1 MSYILDALRRAE
13 AERERERGAVP
24 SLHSP
29 GLALGAEPPTS
40 VRPAAP
46 PPAWRLALVGGAL
59 GLLGVVLGLWWA
71 GGGAPGAEQPPATPA
86 AALAA
91 AQSVQEAG
99 QPSMLQAAPG
109 PTAATPL
116 RLPTPPVPP
125 VLDRPPASPAAAEPA
140 LAASPAPEP
149 APVAPDAADQP
160 APAATAPAVTA
171 EAPSAAAPPPP
182 VIPLAALPAELRAA
196 WPPLVIGG
204 SIYSDNPASRFIMA
218 NGQVVREGQ
227 TAAPGVVVERIGRGA
242 VVLQWRGLRVQVPV

>member
-24 SLHSP
+24 RLHSP
-29 GLALGAEPPTS
+29 GMALGAEQPTS

-46 PPAWRLALVGGAL
+46 PPVWRLALVGGAL

-71 GGGAPGAEQPPATPA
+71 GGGAPGAEQPPAAPA
-86 AALAA
+86 AAVAA
-91 AQSVQEAG
+91 AQPVQEAG
-99 QPSMLQAAPG
+99 QPSTSQTAPG

-149 APVAPDAADQP
+149 APVAPGAADQT
-160 APAATAPAVTA
+160 APAAATPAVTA
-171 EAPSAAAPPPP
+171 QAPSPAAPPP